1 MRGREFIVVA
11 DWLASL
17 DSEASLRS
25 QTSRL
30 YYAVYLEARSW
41 CEEHLGYGRIRSAR
55 EHAGIPSLLRDVDAE
70 VAASLVFMR
79 DLRNTAD
86 YDMDLSPDTIALQ
99 CLDAQRRAKRIL
111 GRLDELAAPGTD
123 A

>member
-1 MRGREFIVVA
+1 MRGREFIAVA
-11 DWLASL
+11 VWLESL
-17 DSEASLRS
+17 DSEASQRS

-30 YYAVYLEARSW
+30 YYAVYLEARAW
-41 CEEHLGYGRIRSAR
+41 CEDHLGYVRIRSAR
-55 EHAGIPSLLRDVDAE
+55 EHVNIPGLLRNVDAE

-86 YDMDLSPDTIALQ
+86 YDMDLSPDTIGLQ

-111 GRLDELAAPGTD
+111 DRLDELTIPGTD